1 LKGGRTET
9 GEACIAEQH
18 EAGRA
23 KLIIRLA
30 EMNAEMAVVDTA
42 AARADAAVQTVV
54 VVAQI
59 GGLDDGAGRE
69 CTAGDMVGAVDEVR
83 TGDAASGMC
92 DAIIASEGNM
102 TIVWSGHSE
111 LRCPKPS
118 PVDAKHLCGAPSFI
132 STVGT
137 CGRRT

>member
-1 LKGGRTET
+1 M
-9 GEACIAEQH
+9 
-18 EAGRA
+18 
-23 KLIIRLA
+23 IIRLAVVEIVNDGTLA
-30 EMNAEMAVVDTA
+30 EMNAKMAVLDTA
-42 AARADAAVQTVV
+42 AVHADADVQTV

-69 CTAGDMVGAVDEVR
+69 YTARDMVGVADEVR
-83 TGDAASGMC
+83 PGDAASGVC
-92 DAIIASEGNM
+92 DAIIAAEVNM
-102 TIVWSGHSE
+102 TNVWSGHSE